1 MPKIGHGSTL
11 SISDGASGWNTLIG
25 VDNLNFDSG
34 TSDDVDVTDWDS
46 PDAYEEVI
54 QGIKRD
60 GQVTFSQNEVPD
72 GAGSP
77 DSEFD
82 QVVAAHGA
90 GTLKTFKLDLGPT
103 PDATI
108 TFDAVVKNYAI
119 AVPTADKITTS
130 ITLRISG
137 APAWS

>member
-11 SISDGASGWNTLIG
+11 SILNGSTYDALLG
-25 VDNLNFDSG
+25 VDNLNLDAG
-34 TSDDVDVTDWDS
+34 TADDVDVTDWDS
-46 PDAYEEVI
+46 TDGYEEII

-72 GAGSP
+72 GSGTPA
-77 DSEFD
+77 SEFD
-82 QVVAAHGA
+82 QIVAAHEA
-90 GTLKTFKLDLGPT
+90 GTVKTFKLDIGAT
-103 PDATI
+103 PDATV
-108 TFDAVVKNYAI
+108 TFSALVKNYAI

-137 APAWS
+137 APTWS